1 MCDYCDCRSQPEIKL
16 LADQHEQILAVAEAL
31 RAAHSLP
38 TERVAA
44 LLHDLADLLVPHT
57 TREEVG
63 LFAQLR
69 AVVAPEYLARFVDDH
84 RRMDEL
90 LAASVHDHCHIGE
103 LVDLLDEHTRDEET
117 DMHPAARQLLGPEQ
131 WAAVD
136 CAVATLAG

>member
-1 MCDYCDCRSQPEIKL
+1 M
-16 LADQHEQILAVAEAL
+16 ADQHEQILAVAEAL
-31 RAAHSLP
+31 RAAHSLS

-57 TREEVG
+57 TREEIG

-69 AVVAPEYLARFVDDH
+69 AVVSPEYLDRFIDDH
-84 RRMDEL
+84 RRIDEL
-90 LAASVHDHCHIGE
+90 LTASAHDHGHIGD
-103 LVDLLDEHTRDEET
+103 LIDLLDEHTRDEET

-136 CAVATLAG
+136 RAVATLAG